1 MSRSILI
8 SGGSGSFGQAMVK
21 QLLEAPP
28 PEADWDVP
36 GPFPVWEMGGWYD
49 RIIIYSRDEWKQ
61 WDMRQRIPDPDLRLR
76 FFLGDVR
83 DLPRLTMA
91 MRGVTDVVHAAAL
104 KQVPAGDYNP
114 TEFIKTNVFGAMN
127 VTEAAIAQGVERVLA
142 LSSDKATA
150 PLNLYGA
157 TKLTAEKLFVAANA
171 MSGARTRFA
180 CCRYGNVTG
189 TRGSVVPLWK
199 EVAKAGGPIPITD
212 PAMTRF
218 WMTLDEAVDFV
229 VRCIA
234 AMNGCEVFIPTLE
247 SYRVVDLAEA
257 VAPGV
262 PLVTIGVRPGEK
274 LHESLISRHEA
285 RSAWVLPGGGHVL
298 LPEPTED
305 LAVQVPKG
313 AARMTPTLPD
323 WHYSSEEGEKLSSE
337 ELRRRLEE
345 IETHG

>member
-1 MSRSILI
+1 MTRSILI
-8 SGGSGSFGQAMVK
+8 TGGSGSFGQAFVK
-21 QLLEAPP
+21 RLLSGS
-28 PEADWDVP
+28 D
-36 GPFPVWEMGGWYD
+36 YD
-49 RIIIYSRDEWKQ
+49 RIIVLSRDEWKQ

-104 KQVPAGDYNP
+104 KQVPAAEYNP
-114 TEFIKTNVFGAMN
+114 TEFVKTNVIGAMN
-127 VTEAAIAQGVERVLA
+127 VAEAAIAQDVERVLA

-199 EVAKAGGPIPITD
+199 EVAEAGGPIPITD
-212 PAMTRF
+212 DRMTRF

-229 VRCIA
+229 VRCMA

-247 SYRVVDLAEA
+247 SYRIVDLAEA
-257 VAPGV
+257 VAPGMA
-262 PLVTIGVRPGEK
+262 LVTVGIRPGEK

-285 RSAWVLPGGGHVL
+285 RSAWVLAGDNGHIL

-323 WHYSSEEGEKLSSE
+323 WHYSSEEGAKLGSE
-337 ELRRRLEE
+337 ELRRRLKELDD
-345 IETHG
+345 G